1 MNEIRPDVAASNFP
15 PHLGPAI
22 PELSSIWFK
31 MYIYHVTQNGPP
43 SLLLPKGSRPSRLP
57 KIFNKCT
64 KLLVTS
70 WGNEPSIIPVGGA
83 LSMLLDALQHSPVL
97 IQAYAAEPINSN
109 VNTFVPVRNIPFEHP
124 QGVEDVRGGKSS
136 IDGKS
141 EFLTTTTLPFPIK
154 MSENKLDKSCDKD
167 WATKHPCLEKLTSTI
182 DIEHSCGYIT
192 LINLSG
198 LEISEISKTMRG
210 KDTNKDGPQNGKLN
224 KENAELLEEELD
236 SCLEEG
242 KMANKDEKD
251 AKSNSKDVTKSNW
264 VLLDVNFGI
273 PLFNPELNKC
283 ICERVVSHGLLQ
295 QQSLSSLS
303 QSSRNLCLR
312 LLEFIADFQDLP
324 IVCGSRPNQSKTNNS
339 FSSSQRSDL
348 ALPTRELFFD
358 GRKLHVL
365 N

>member
-1 MNEIRPDVAASNFP
+1 MNEIRPDVGASNFP

-57 KIFNKCT
+57 KVFNKCT

-109 VNTFVPVRNIPFEHP
+109 VNTFVPVRNVPFEHP
-124 QGVEDVRGGKSS
+124 QGVEDVRGGGPS

-141 EFLTTTTLPFPIK
+141 DTLITTTLPFPIK
-154 MSENKLDKSCDKD
+154 TSENKIDKTCDKD
-167 WATKHPCLEKLTSTI
+167 WAKKHPCLEKLTETI
-182 DIEHSCGYIT
+182 DVEHACGYIT

-198 LEISEISKTMRG
+198 LDISEISKA
-210 KDTNKDGPQNGKLN
+210 KKSEDTKNVPENGKLN
-224 KENAELLEEELD
+224 KANAELLEEELD

-242 KMANKDEKD
+242 KSANKDDKE
-251 AKSNSKDVTKSNW
+251 AKSTTKTSSKSNW

-273 PLFNPELNKC
+273 PLFSAELNKC
-283 ICERVVSHGLLQ
+283 ICERIVSHGLLQ
-295 QQSLSSLS
+295 QESLTSLS

-324 IVCGSRPNQSKTNNS
+324 IVCGARPSQQKPNNS